1 MSIVIPDDILQAANL
16 SEDELLQELALLLF
30 QQNRLTLA
38 QASRLAKLD
47 RISFQQLLASRDIAI
62 HYDVN
67 DFEDDLN
74 TLRGLDYTQ

>member
-1 MSIVIPDDILQAANL
+1 MSIVIPDDVLQAANL

-30 QQNRLTLA
+30 QQHRLTLA

-47 RISFQQLLASRDIAI
+47 RISFQQLLASRHIAI

-74 TLRGLDYTQ
+74 TLRGLGQL